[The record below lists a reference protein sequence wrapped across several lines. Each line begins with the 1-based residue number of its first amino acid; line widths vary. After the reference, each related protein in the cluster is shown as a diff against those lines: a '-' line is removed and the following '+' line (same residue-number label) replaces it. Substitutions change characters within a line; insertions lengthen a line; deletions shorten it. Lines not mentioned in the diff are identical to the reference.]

1 MVKRPSR
8 YTALRLVS
16 LLAGLAVSTAMFLVS
31 GSLTSPARAIP
42 AQQNTPTPTNTPD
55 VRPTVGFDPRSY
67 SVNESDGSV
76 ELTVTVLTGSI
87 PANREVD
94 ISYVTV
100 PGTAQEGSDFTRAE
114 GILTLTNTVEEETI
128 EVTINSDSTSE
139 GNEQFSVSLTVL
151 DTTVARLEL
160 NSRLAT
166 VTIIDD
172 DPITATPATRVFVD
186 DAEPNETF
194 DQAFTIAAEAAA
206 TCGLSLWPP
215 GDIDFY
221 RFSVKAG
228 DFYRVFTDDL
238 DPGLDTV
245 LEVYNTTG
253 GKVAE
258 NDDVSEIGQRRSE
271 VAIQADANGFFFA
284 RIVNKDPGDLAGL
297 TYCFQVDAIAQPTPT
312 LTPTLLPT
320 RQGSDACEPNGSL
333 ELACLIGENQQ
344 GNFNFI
350 PPFNEGPDTDF
361 YRLWVRPGITYTCET
376 TQLSDVADTNI
387 IFLDANGGD
396 FNPQLG
402 NNDKDINDRGSRLS
416 YLSTYT
422 GYLHIVVGPVNP
434 VPLSEAP
441 RHTYTLTCISS
452 VAPTA
457 VPTLPPRTPA
467 PPGPGGG
474 FQSPTPLA
482 TPLPSPTPFDF
493 SFLTPSPVVP
503 PAVTIQPLPTATPFA
518 GGQQAATVNVTV
530 YYDSNFNFMP
540 EPAEGIVDVAVFLY
554 DNATGR
560 LIAFGYTNDEG
571 RARFDSIATT
581 GAIRVEVP
589 FLNFRQ
595 IVGAGESNILLR
607 VAPQPLPIGI
617 P

>member
-1 MVKRPSR
+1 MDKRPSP
-8 YTALRLVS
+8 LRLVF
-16 LLAGLAVSTAMFLVS
+16 LVAGLALSTAMFLMS
-31 GSLTSPARAIP
+31 GSLASPVQAVPMYQAT
-42 AQQNTPTPTNTPD
+42 NTPTNTPD
-55 VRPTVGFDPRSY
+55 VRPTVGFDPSTY
-67 SVNESDGSV
+67 SVNEGDGSV
-76 ELTVTVLTGSI
+76 ELTVRLLTGAI
-87 PANREVD
+87 PANRNVV
-94 ISYVTV
+94 IAYVTV
-100 PGTAQEGSDFTRAE
+100 SGTAQEGSDFVRAE
-114 GILTLTNTVEEETI
+114 GTLTLTSTVDEETI
-128 EVTINSDSTSE
+128 EVTINNDTTSE
-139 GNEQFSVSLTVL
+139 QNETFSVFLTL
-151 DTTVARLEL
+151 QDTTAAILPD
-160 NSRLAT
+160 SRRQAT
-166 VTIIDD
+166 VNIVDN

-194 DQAFTIAAEAAA
+194 NDAFTIAAEAAA

-215 GDIDFY
+215 GDVDFY

-258 NDDVSEIGQRRSE
+258 NDDVNEIGQRRSE
-271 VAIQADANGFFFA
+271 VAIQADANGFYFA
-284 RIVNKDPGDLAGL
+284 RIVNKDPGDVAGL
-297 TYCFQVDAIAQPTPT
+297 TYCFQVDTIAQPTVTP
-312 LTPTLLPT
+312 TPTLLPT
-320 RQGSDACEPNGSL
+320 RQGSDPCEPNGSL
-333 ELACLIGENQQ
+333 AIACLIGENQV

-350 PPFNEGPDTDF
+350 PPFNEGPDTD
-361 YRLWVRPGITYTCET
+361 YYKLWVRPGITYTCET
-376 TQLSDVADTNI
+376 TELSDVADTNI

-402 NNDKDINDRGSRLS
+402 NNDKSINDRGSRLT
-416 YLSTYT
+416 YFSTYT

-434 VPLSEAP
+434 VPLDEAP
-441 RHTYTLTCISS
+441 RHTYSLTCTSS

-457 VPTLPPRTPA
+457 APTLPPRTPA

-474 FQSPTPLA
+474 GGFQSPTPLA
-482 TPLPSPTPFDF
+482 SPLPSPTPFDF

-503 PAVTIQPLPTATPFA
+503 PVVTIQPLPTATPFA

-530 YYDSNFNFMP
+530 YYDGNFNFMP
-540 EPAEGIVDVAVFLY
+540 EPTEGIRDVAVFLY

-571 RARFDSIATT
+571 LARFESIATT

>member
-1 MVKRPSR
+1 MLKRPS
-8 YTALRLVS
+8 TLRHVF
-16 LLAGLAVSTAMFLVS
+16 LLAGLAVSTAIFLLS
-31 GSLTSPARAIP
+31 GSLTPPARAIP

-55 VRPTVGFDPRSY
+55 VRPTLGFDPRTY
-67 SVNESDGSV
+67 SVNEGDGSV
-76 ELTVTVLTGSI
+76 ELTVRVLTGSI
-87 PANREVD
+87 PANREVV
-94 ISYVTV
+94 ISYFTV
-100 PGTAQEGSDFTRAE
+100 SGTAQGGSDFVSAQGT
-114 GILTLTNTVEEETI
+114 ITLTSTNQDETI
-128 EVTINSDSTSE
+128 EVAINDDSTSE
-139 GNEQFSVSLTVL
+139 QNETFSVILSLS
-151 DTTVARLEL
+151 DTTTARLDPL
-160 NSRLAT
+160 SLQAT
-166 VTIIDD
+166 VTIIDN

-194 DQAFTIAAEAAA
+194 NDAFTIAAEAAA

-215 GDIDFY
+215 GDVDFY

-245 LEVYNTTG
+245 MEVYNTTG

-258 NDDVSEIGQRRSE
+258 NDDVNEIGQRRSE

-284 RIVNKDPGDLAGL
+284 RIVNKDPGDVAGL
-297 TYCFQVDAIAQPTPT
+297 TYCFQVDAISQPTATP
-312 LTPTLLPT
+312 TPTLLPT
-320 RQGSDACEPNGSL
+320 RQGSDACEPNGTL
-333 ELACLIGENQQ
+333 DRACLIGENQI

-350 PPFNEGPDTDF
+350 PPFNEGPDNDF
-361 YRLWVRPGITYTCET
+361 YRLWVRPGISYTCET

-387 IFLDANGGD
+387 IFLDSNGGD

-402 NNDKDINDRGSRLS
+402 NNDKSINDRGSRLTFF
-416 YLSTYT
+416 STYT
-422 GYLHIVVGPVNP
+422 GYLHILVGPVNP
-434 VPLSEAP
+434 VPLNEAP
-441 RHTYTLTCISS
+441 RHTYSLTCTSS
-452 VAPTA
+452 VEPTA

-474 FQSPTPLA
+474 GGFQSPTPLA
-482 TPLPSPTPFDF
+482 SPLPSPTPFDF
-493 SFLTPSPVVP
+493 TFLTPSPVVP
-503 PAVTIQPLPTATPFA
+503 PVVTIQPLPTATPFA

-540 EPAEGIVDVAVFLY
+540 EPTEGIIDVAVFLY

-560 LIAFGYTNDEG
+560 LIAFGYTNAEG
-571 RARFDSIATT
+571 VARFESISTT